1 MIRDFVYFDRVRIL
15 STFVR
20 ETIETNT
27 EQYMNQRI
35 LLMMLLSMV
44 AMVAKPW
51 DGDRKHFRVEVGL
64 GPEFGANHVADL
76 HNRIGGMVYAEADY
90 AFSAIPITVGLNV
103 SRSVFSRQ
111 YKYRVNDDSGML
123 TMHGAADVNF
133 WSTNYMVT
141 ADYYVDIKRNVQFFA
156 GAAVGMCKVKFT
168 NEVEVEPIE
177 FGVTVGDS
185 GTSGTAAFVPRIGLI
200 VNNLRL
206 TIGYKLQEKANR
218 AAFLSA
224 GYIFRF

>member
-1 MIRDFVYFDRVRIL
+1 MISSILAGVRIL
-15 STFVR
+15 GTFVR

-44 AMVAKPW
+44 AMVAKSW

-200 VNNLRL
+200 VTNLRL